1 MRCLRIAERTT
12 FVIWQLN
19 AVIKSVVDRLYIQ
32 QLEYKI
38 DRADIPDNYI

>member
-1 MRCLRIAERTT
+1 MRCLRISERTT

-19 AVIKSVVDRLYIQ
+19 ALLRSVVDRLSIQ